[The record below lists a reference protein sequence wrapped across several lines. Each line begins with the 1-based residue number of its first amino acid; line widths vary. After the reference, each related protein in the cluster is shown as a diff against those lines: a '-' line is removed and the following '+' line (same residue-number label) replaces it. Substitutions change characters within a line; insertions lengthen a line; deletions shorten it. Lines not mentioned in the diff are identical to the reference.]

1 MAIITLMSI
10 IALPKLSGFF
20 GNDRKESSILRSY
33 VEAVTDDSFVK
44 RKTNYLCIHLQR
56 AGEKNAELFND
67 KYNETNIINVYEF
80 EKGKFIQ
87 NKSNILKDRS
97 FSSSFTLDEV
107 IFEGG
112 KSITSGN
119 VLIPFYSDGTSLGF
133 VIKIGTSDSKI
144 TVIKNKISKMVQL
157 ENEI

>member
-1 MAIITLMSI
+1 MTVKNHQYFDL
-10 IALPKLSGFF
+10 
-20 GNDRKESSILRSY
+20 
-33 VEAVTDDSFVK
+33 TDDSFVK
-44 RKTNYLCIHLQR
+44 RKTNYLCIHLRR

-107 IFEGG
+107 ILEGG

-133 VIKIGTSDSKI
+133 VIKISTSDSKI